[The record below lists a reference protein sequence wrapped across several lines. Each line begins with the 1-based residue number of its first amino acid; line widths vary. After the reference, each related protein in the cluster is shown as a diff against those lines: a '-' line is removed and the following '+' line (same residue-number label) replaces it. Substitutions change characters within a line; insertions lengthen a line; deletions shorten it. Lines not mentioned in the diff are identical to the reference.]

1 MIDYIK
7 YEIDGSKLGS
17 FDSDCLL
24 EWSEIVKSSTGEV
37 GKYAKAYYQGLTF
50 KMYNPTQ
57 FNPLGRLTVQGS
69 IHKYW
74 NDGQHN
80 FNDFTKGNAID
91 VFRELETK
99 FYFSINNCVLMALE
113 LGVNIEH
120 EFDAKQI
127 LDHLLMYR
135 KKEFAP
141 SKVAN
146 GSIYL
151 EANLQRHIIKAYN
164 KTKDYEKKGFY
175 VGKNLFRFEKKY
187 LKLQEL
193 KDLGMLTVTDLL
205 QIDFRPFAVQLVEH
219 WNTCLFSDWN
229 ALKDA
234 KNEVQ
239 YSSMNYWRSLS
250 KENFKYHVKQLN
262 ALIDQSQ
269 DSVKKRIAEL
279 IEQKAFQLC
288 AETTQINPYSCELNR
303 VGHYLPEAKLCIVTG
318 LNISMQK
325 DDSKMLSI
333 TGLNYYQKNDFEVF
347 RAIQEKF
354 LSEKWINESL
364 QIQIY
369 ETYHNIRN
377 TKSNQKIK
385 QAKIYPSFQINLLDQ
400 MNISTNTHTRL

>member
-69 IHKYW
+69 VHKYW

-80 FNDFTKGNAID
+80 FNDFTKGNSID

-99 FYFSINNCVLMALE
+99 FDFSINDCVLMALE

-120 EFDAKQI
+120 EFDTKQI

-193 KDLGMLTVTDLL
+193 KDLGIITVTDLL

-229 ALKDA
+229 ALKGT

-288 AETTQINPYSCELNR
+288 AETTQINPYSCELIK

-325 DDSKMLSI
+325 DDSKMLSH
-333 TGLNYYQKNDFEVF
+333 TGIKYYLNNDFEEF
-347 RAIQEKF
+347 RALKEKF
-354 LSEKWINESL
+354 LSDNWSSADL
-364 QIQIY
+364 QTQIS
-369 ETYHNIRN
+369 EIAHNIRN
-377 TKSNQKIK
+377 TDSNRNISEKRR
-385 QAKIYPSFQINLLDQ
+385 YPEPQINLLR
-400 MNISTNTHTRL
+400 NLFC